1 MNPLL
6 VSFIVL
12 DLIVTAAVV
21 VTVLKL
27 RGGAWAVSWRDA
39 PSIVSIEQMRGLEA
53 FSREQHEYIGETMR
67 ANWSGIPDQLPP
79 VLTALLDE
87 LERRGRAKG
96 LPLDRAALKV
106 MLAASLRSHRI
117 GRGRERDE
125 AFKLVA

>member
-6 VSFIVL
+6 LSFIVL

-27 RGGAWAVSWRDA
+27 RGGARGVYYRNA
-39 PSIVSIEQMRGLEA
+39 PSIVSIEQMRALEA
-53 FSREQHEYIGETMR
+53 FSIEQHAHIAEFMR
-67 ANWSGIPDQLPP
+67 ANWSGIPDQLPA

-87 LERRGRAKG
+87 LERRAREKG
-96 LPLDRAALKV
+96 LPLDRAALKA

-117 GRGRERDE
+117 GRGRERHE
-125 AFKLVA
+125 AFKQVA

>member
-1 MNPLL
+1 
-6 VSFIVL
+6 
-12 DLIVTAAVV
+12 
-21 VTVLKL
+21 
-27 RGGAWAVSWRDA
+27 
-39 PSIVSIEQMRGLEA
+39 
-53 FSREQHEYIGETMR
+53 MR

-87 LERRGRAKG
+87 LERRARTKG
-96 LPLDRAALKV
+96 LPLDRAALKA

>member
-6 VSFIVL
+6 LSFIVL

-27 RGGAWAVSWRDA
+27 RGGARAVSYRNA
-39 PSIVSIEQMRGLEA
+39 PSIVSIEQMRALEA
-53 FSREQHEYIGETMR
+53 FSIEQHARIGETVR
-67 ANWSGIPDQLPP
+67 ANWSGIPDQLPG

-87 LERRGRAKG
+87 LERTVREKG
-96 LPLDRAALKV
+96 LPLDRAALKA

-117 GRGRERDE
+117 GKGRERDE